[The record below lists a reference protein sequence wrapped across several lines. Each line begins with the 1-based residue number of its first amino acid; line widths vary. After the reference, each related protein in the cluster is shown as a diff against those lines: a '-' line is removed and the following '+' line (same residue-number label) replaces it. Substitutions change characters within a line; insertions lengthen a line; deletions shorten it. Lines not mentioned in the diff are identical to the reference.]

1 MPPFLADGTGVTLPV
16 GPSVDTD
23 PLAAWLSMSDG
34 IQSLLD
40 DPDQAA
46 ANFDHPMVGRHRVGE
61 AVMTFILTD
70 VLIHTWDLARA
81 SGLDEA
87 LETAEVAR
95 MFEGIHEVDAILRE
109 SGHYGPKIDVA
120 TNADVQTRLIAF
132 LGRQP

>member
-1 MPPFLADGTGVTLPV
+1 
-16 GPSVDTD
+16 
-23 PLAAWLSMSDG
+23 MSDG

-46 ANFDHPMVGRHRVGE
+46 ANLDHPMVGRHRVGE

-109 SGHYGPKIDVA
+109 SGHHGPKIDVA